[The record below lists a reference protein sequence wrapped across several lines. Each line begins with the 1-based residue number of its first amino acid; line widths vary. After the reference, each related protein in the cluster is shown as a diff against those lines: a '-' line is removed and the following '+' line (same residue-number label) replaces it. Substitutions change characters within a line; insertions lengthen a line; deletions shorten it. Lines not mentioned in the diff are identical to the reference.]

1 MLDFS
6 GLILNPSEPVYLQ
19 IAAYVKRQIF
29 TGAAEQGTPLPS
41 RRELAAILKVNP
53 NTVQKSVRLMEE
65 EGFIQTPKNSVSVLH
80 WSDEVFSAIQKEMT
94 AGFASDFVRQAKE
107 NGLSL
112 EEVIRLLRQE
122 WEKGENT

>member
-6 GLILNPSEPVYLQ
+6 ALKLNPSEPVYLQ
-19 IAAYVKRQIF
+19 IVSYVKRQIF
-29 TGAAEQGTPLPS
+29 TGAAEPGTPLPS

-53 NTVQKSVRLMEE
+53 NTVQKAVRLMEE
-65 EGFIQTPKNSVSVLH
+65 EGFVQTPKNSVSTLH
-80 WSDEVFSAIQKEMT
+80 WSSDVFTAIQKEMT
-94 AGFASDFVRQAKE
+94 AGFAADFVKQAKE